1 MRADDEGWRLFRG
14 AAAAAGTVLVVAT
27 ALMLGPWSGPD
38 RAWIAADAATMA
50 ADLFAVA
57 AVALRVRRSRPGP
70 ARRAWGLVL
79 VALVGYAVAD
89 GVWTVYDIAS
99 APVPYPSVADLF
111 YLLAAPPALA
121 GLLLFP
127 VGRGVA
133 VSRARV
139 LLDSAV
145 VCCAVVLV
153 AFMVLLRD
161 VFSSLGSGLGA
172 AVNAG
177 YPVLDVL
184 LVCVASLLL
193 LRGGAA
199 RPRADLALLGLGFIC
214 YAVADSAFALVTLDG
229 SYESMLLTD
238 VPYVAAP
245 LVLGLAAL
253 APPPEQPGTPSA
265 RARLLSAAAPD
276 LAVLAALA
284 TTLAVGGS
292 EGASG
297 RLVLLVVVLAVV
309 RQVWLGWENH
319 RLRVGLEQ
327 RVAERTEENLALT
340 ARHVHLLES
349 VGEGI
354 LGLDAQGR
362 IDFVNDAGARML
374 GSTADAL
381 VGAPACRR
389 LHGVHTAAEHPGAA
403 AETADP
409 GPVVEEPLC
418 GLDAALGGRAVR
430 DAEHGFRRSDGSVL
444 PVEITADGARPGPDG
459 RARGAVVVFRDATER
474 RAADRLKSEFISVVS
489 HELRTPLTSIH
500 GALHLLH
507 DGDVGELSPAAE
519 RVVDVALRGTDRLAR
534 LINDILVVDR
544 LESGRLPLDLADHD
558 AAPLVAGVLAA
569 LEPVADAAGI
579 ALGAGPVEARVRVD
593 ADRFTQVLTN
603 LVGNAVKFT
612 PRGGL
617 VRVEAVVRDGAAEV
631 SVTDTGPGIP
641 REAQETVFERFRQL
655 DESDVRQRDGSGLG
669 LAISRSLV
677 EHQGG
682 RIWVDSEPGH
692 GASFRFTVPL
702 AASAPAPV
710 PGGSQGGAAGG
721 SAQDSGERSAGHPA
735 GGPVAGGAGAD
746 RTAASPVPGR

>member
-1 MRADDEGWRLFRG
+1 MRADDEGWRLFRW

-79 VALVGYAVAD
+79 VALVDYAVAD

-238 VPYVAAP
+238 VPYIAAP

-354 LGLDAQGR
+354 LGVDAHGR

-374 GSTADAL
+374 GSTTAAL
-381 VGAPACRR
+381 VGAPACPR

-418 GLDAALGGRAVR
+418 ALDAALGGRAVR

-579 ALGAGPVEARVRVD
+579 GLEAGPVEARVRVD

-702 AASAPAPV
+702 AASA
-710 PGGSQGGAAGG
+710 
-721 SAQDSGERSAGHPA
+721 
-735 GGPVAGGAGAD
+735 
-746 RTAASPVPGR
+746 

>member
-1 MRADDEGWRLFRG
+1 MRAHDEGWRLFRG

-89 GVWTVYDIAS
+89 GVWTAYDIAS

-238 VPYVAAP
+238 VPYIAAP

-253 APPPEQPGTPSA
+253 APPPEQPGTPPA

-292 EGASG
+292 EGASA

-354 LGLDAQGR
+354 LGVDARGR

-374 GSTADAL
+374 GSTAAAL
-381 VGAPACRR
+381 VGAPACPR
-389 LHGVHTAAEHPGAA
+389 LHGVHAAAEHPVAA
-403 AETADP
+403 ATAAP
-409 GPVVEEPLC
+409 GPVVDEPLC
-418 GLDAALGGRAVR
+418 ALDAALGGRAVR

-444 PVEITADGARPGPDG
+444 PVEITADGARPGPGG
-459 RARGAVVVFRDATER
+459 RGRGAVVVFRDATER